1 MSIKTILAVLN
12 SPEAADSVIE
22 TGVALANKH
31 DAHLIAVYAEAPEQ
45 VFIYAPME
53 IPDPAAIMALQEAA
67 EQRAAA
73 IQAKF
78 LSITEREGVSH
89 EWRKFRGAGGYSSAG
104 VVDSARSTDLV
115 LCAQF
120 DEKTSSAQR
129 ADIEVLIFECG
140 RPVIMVPYIQTA
152 PKPIERVLI
161 AWNGSR
167 EAARAVFDAMPFLLG
182 AKEVEIFSVDARND
196 MNQSADFAGS
206 ELGVTLAR
214 HGIKV
219 NANNVESGGKPIGAV
234 IENRAS
240 DFSADLL
247 VMGAYT
253 HSRIRERIFGGA
265 TKTLL
270 GSMTTLTLMSR

>member
-12 SPEAADSVIE
+12 SPEAAESVIA
-22 TGVALANKH
+22 TGVALCRKFE
-31 DAHLIAVYAEAPEQ
+31 AHLIAVYAEAPEQ

-53 IPDPAAIMALQEAA
+53 IPDPSAIMALQEAA
-67 EQRAAA
+67 EERAATIEKRFIDA
-73 IQAKF
+73 CQ
-78 LSITEREGVSH
+78 REGISH
-89 EWRKFRGAGGYSSAG
+89 EWRKFRGTGGYSSVG
-104 VVDSARSTDLV
+104 VVDSARSADLV
-115 LCAQF
+115 LCPQF
-120 DEKTSSAQR
+120 DDKTTAAQR
-129 ADIEVLIFECG
+129 SDIEVLIFECG
-140 RPVIMVPYIQTA
+140 RPVIMVPYIQKVA
-152 PKPIERVLI
+152 KPIERVLI

-167 EAARAVFDAMPFLLG
+167 EAARAAFDAMPFLLG
-182 AKEVEIFSVDARND
+182 AKEVEILSVDARND
-196 MNQSADFAGS
+196 MSQSADLAGC

-219 NANNVESGGKPIGAV
+219 NANNVESGDKPVGAV

>member
-12 SPEAADSVIE
+12 SPESAESVIN
-22 TGVALANKH
+22 TGVALGRKH
-31 DAHLIAVYAEAPEQ
+31 GAHLIAVYAEAPEQ

-53 IPDPAAIMALQEAA
+53 IPDPSAIMALQEAA

-73 IQAKF
+73 IEAKF
-78 LSITEREGVSH
+78 TSITEREGISH
-89 EWRKFRGAGGYSSAG
+89 EWRKFRGTGGYSSAG
-104 VVDSARSTDLV
+104 VVDSARSADLV

-120 DEKTSSAQR
+120 DDKTSAAQR

-140 RPVIMVPYIQTA
+140 RTVMMVPYIQKDA
-152 PKPIERVLI
+152 RPIERVLI

-167 EAARAVFDAMPFLLG
+167 EAARAAFDAMPFLLD
-182 AKEVEIFSVDARND
+182 AKEVEILSVDARSD
-196 MNQSADFAGS
+196 MNQSADLAGS

-219 NANNVESGGKPIGAV
+219 NANNLESGGKPVGAV

>member
-1 MSIKTILAVLN
+1 MPIKTILAVLN
-12 SPEAADSVIE
+12 SPETSTAVIE
-22 TGVALANKH
+22 TGVAMSRQTG
-31 DAHLIAVYAEAPEQ
+31 AHLIAVYAEAPEQ

-53 IPDPAAIMALQEAA
+53 IPDPSAIMALQEAA
-67 EQRAAA
+67 EQRARDM
-73 IQAKF
+73 QTQF
-78 LSITEREGVSH
+78 NTITEREGISH
-89 EWRKFRGAGGYSSAG
+89 EWRKFRGTGGFSSSG
-104 VVDSARSTDLV
+104 VIDSARSADLV

-120 DEKTSSAQR
+120 TENTPAAQR

-140 RPVIMVPYIQTA
+140 RPVVMVPYIQTT
-152 PKPIERVLI
+152 PKPVERVLI

-167 EAARAVFDAMPFLLG
+167 EAARAAFDAMPFLLK
-182 AKEVEIFSVDARND
+182 AKEVEIFSVDARD
-196 MNQSADFAGS
+196 DLNQSSDLAGS

-219 NANNVESGGKPIGAV
+219 NVNNIESAGKPIGAV
-234 IENRAS
+234 IENRVS
-240 DFSADLL
+240 DYAADML

-265 TKTLL
+265 THTLL

>member
-22 TGVALANKH
+22 TGVALSRKYG
-31 DAHLIAVYAEAPEQ
+31 AHLIAIYAEAPEQ

-53 IPDPAAIMALQEAA
+53 IPDPSAILALQEAA
-67 EQRAAA
+67 DQRAKT
-73 IQAKF
+73 IETKF
-78 LSITEREGVSH
+78 ISVTEREGISH
-89 EWRKFRGAGGYSSAG
+89 EWRKFRGTGGYSSAG
-104 VVDSARSTDLV
+104 VVDSARSADLV
-115 LCAQF
+115 LCPQF
-120 DEKTSSAQR
+120 DENTSGAQR

-167 EAARAVFDAMPFLLG
+167 EAARAVFDAMPFLLE
-182 AKEVEIFSVDARND
+182 AKEVEILSVDARED

-219 NANNVESGGKPIGAV
+219 NANNIESGGNPVGAV
-234 IENRAS
+234 IENRTS

-270 GSMTTLTLMSR
+270 GSMSTLTLMSR